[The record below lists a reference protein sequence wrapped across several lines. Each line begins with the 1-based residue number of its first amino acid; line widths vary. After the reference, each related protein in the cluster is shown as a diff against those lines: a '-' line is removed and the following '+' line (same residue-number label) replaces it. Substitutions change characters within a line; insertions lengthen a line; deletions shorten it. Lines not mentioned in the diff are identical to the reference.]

1 MPADR
6 VQWVKWWAA
15 VALLIEISF
24 GCAAR
29 PSAFHPTVLSGHR
42 IDHVPFV
49 PGDPGACG
57 PAALSSLLAYW
68 GDPVSVDAIA
78 RALARPSL
86 AGVLPLDLAR
96 FADDRVSRPPP
107 EPSRGVT
114 LEATEAIG
122 SIDWLRGE
130 VRRDRPVIVFLD
142 LGFGP
147 WRRGHFVVVVGYDDA
162 AGDVALYS
170 GRDPRAI
177 MSYARFTRAWQRAG
191 SWALRLA
198 PSDAVGVVIPETTP
212 RRIVERHEQAAAGPL
227 DGGS

>member
-1 MPADR
+1 
-6 VQWVKWWAA
+6 
-15 VALLIEISF
+15 
-24 GCAAR
+24 
-29 PSAFHPTVLSGHR
+29 
-42 IDHVPFV
+42 
-49 PGDPGACG
+49 
-57 PAALSSLLAYW
+57 
-68 GDPVSVDAIA
+68 
-78 RALARPSL
+78 
-86 AGVLPLDLAR
+86 
-96 FADDRVSRPPP
+96 
-107 EPSRGVT
+107 
-114 LEATEAIG
+114 
-122 SIDWLRGE
+122 
-130 VRRDRPVIVFLD
+130 VIVFLD

-227 DGGS
+227 DGGL